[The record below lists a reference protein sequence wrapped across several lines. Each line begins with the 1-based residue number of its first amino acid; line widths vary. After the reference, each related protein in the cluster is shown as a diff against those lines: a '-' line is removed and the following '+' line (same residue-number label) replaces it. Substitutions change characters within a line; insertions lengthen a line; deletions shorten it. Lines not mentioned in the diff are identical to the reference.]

1 MIRSYLARQM
11 FRPGAAGIFVNPF
24 YLARRNLDRHVA
36 AIAPRLEGS
45 LLDIGCGTKPYR
57 AYFAVDEYIGMEIGD
72 RTHDAA
78 VQADVFYDG
87 RTFPF
92 DADRFDSVTLFQVL
106 EHVFEPEAFLA
117 EVRRVLKPGGRL
129 LITVPFVWD
138 EHEQPYD
145 YGRYSTF
152 GLRRL
157 LDRNGFNVETMQRSC
172 RAPAAI
178 FQLINAYL
186 FKLTVTRSG
195 ALNAVLTA
203 FLMAPFTLLGIVVAA
218 VLPAHDD
225 LYLDNIAL
233 FVKRSDAAR

>member
-1 MIRSYLARQM
+1 LIRAYLARQM
-11 FRPGAAGIFVNPF
+11 FRPGPLGIFVNPF
-24 YLARRNLDRHVA
+24 YLARRHLDRHVA
-36 AIAPRLEGS
+36 AVAPRLQGS
-45 LLDIGCGTKPYR
+45 LLDVGCGTKPYR
-57 AYFAVDEYIGMEIGD
+57 EYFTVDDYIGLEISD
-72 RTHDAA
+72 RSHDAA

-106 EHVFEPEAFLA
+106 EHVFEPDAFLA

-152 GLRRL
+152 GLRHL
-157 LDRNGFNVETMQRSC
+157 LDRNGFNVEIMQRSC
-172 RAPAAI
+172 RVPAAI

-186 FKLTVTRSG
+186 FKMTVTSSG
-195 ALNAVLTA
+195 AINAVMTA
-203 FLMAPFTLLGIVVAA
+203 VLMAPFTLMGIVIAA

-233 FVKRSDAAR
+233 FVKRPDAPS